1 MSFKDELVTG
11 EIYHVCSK
19 SIANYQIFN
28 NKNEYLRMYQL
39 IRYYQIFPL
48 PEKFSRFIETEAVNN
63 FGFSA
68 VFNSISKGKEK
79 LVQIIAYCFMP
90 THIHLILKQ
99 LKDKGVFDYMR
110 KILDGYTRYFN
121 TKHKRKGPL
130 WEGRFQRVLVENN
143 EYLLHLTRYIHLN
156 PVTAYLVDFP
166 QDWLFSSYNEY
177 IELSEEKIC
186 EYSDILD
193 IQTNSYKIF
202 VNDQIS
208 YQRELAKLKHLLLE
222 D

>member
-1 MSFKDELVTG
+1 MSYKDELVTG
-11 EIYHVCSK
+11 AIYHVCSK
-19 SIANYQIFN
+19 SIAHYQIFN
-28 NKNEYLRMYQL
+28 NKDEYLRMYQL
-39 IRYYQIFPL
+39 IRYYQMYPL
-48 PEKFSRFIETEAVNN
+48 PEKFSRFIETDAVNN
-63 FGFSA
+63 FGFSP
-68 VFNSISKGKEK
+68 VFNCISKGKEK

-99 LKDKGVFDYMR
+99 LKDKGVLDYMR

-121 TKHKRKGPL
+121 TKHKRKSPL
-130 WEGRFQRVLVENN
+130 WESRFQRVLVEND

-156 PVTAYLVDFP
+156 LVTAYLIGSP

-177 IELSEEKIC
+177 IEVSEEKIC